1 MNREELTALIRDEF
15 GAEAEYLWA
24 DSPDDC
30 IFRHGRNRKW
40 FAVLMRVSAKKIGAD
55 GGQVDILNVK
65 CDPMLIGSLLKKP
78 GYYPAYHMNKTHWLT
93 VQPDRL
99 SDGELY
105 ELINLSYG
113 LTAR

>member
-1 MNREELTALIRDEF
+1 
-15 GAEAEYLWA
+15 
-24 DSPDDC
+24 
-30 IFRHGRNRKW
+30 
-40 FAVLMRVSAKKIGAD
+40 
-55 GGQVDILNVK
+55 
-65 CDPMLIGSLLKKP
+65 MLIGSLLKKP